1 MRVAVETLG
10 LVREPH
16 MRLYHEQMLAMLL
29 QPCSIEMGWRRSE
42 LNRFTYDAGEITL
55 ARRHVE
61 TWVRSDNL
69 HYLSVAI
76 SDAALRATG
85 DGMASEVEL
94 RNMPKLVDTRVG
106 ALVAAVNAERI
117 AGFPNGRL
125 FLDSVE
131 QALAVALVNGYGVRQ
146 RSVRTYRGG
155 LGPAR
160 FRRIKELV
168 HAKIEDELT
177 LHEMAESVGLT
188 TAHFSQMFR
197 KSTGESPHRFVLRQ
211 RVERA
216 KGMLRAGEVRV
227 LDVAIACGFKTQQHF
242 ARVFRQLC
250 GASPTE
256 YREHFVAPQSDYA
269 FEDGSQDAVTFSATT
284 SVGKL

>member
-1 MRVAVETLG
+1 MRVAVKTLR

-29 QPCSIEMGWRRSE
+29 QPGSIEMGWRRSE
-42 LNRFTYDAGEITL
+42 LTRFAYDAGEIILT
-55 ARRHVE
+55 RRHVE
-61 TWVRSDNL
+61 TWARTDNL
-69 HYLSVAI
+69 HYLSVGI
-76 SDAALRATG
+76 SDAALRAAG
-85 DGMASEVEL
+85 DGMAGEVEL
-94 RNMPKLVDTRVG
+94 RGMPKLVDARVG

-131 QALAVALVNGYGVRQ
+131 QAVAVALVNGYGIRQ
-146 RSVRTYRGG
+146 RPVRTYRGG

-160 FRRIKELV
+160 LRRIKELV

-197 KSTGESPHRFVLRQ
+197 KSTGESPHQFVLRQ

-216 KGMLRAGEVRV
+216 KGMLRAGEIRV

-256 YREHFVAPQSDYA
+256 YREHFVAPQRDYA
-269 FEDGSQDAVTFSATT
+269 FDDESQDTVT
-284 SVGKL
+284 